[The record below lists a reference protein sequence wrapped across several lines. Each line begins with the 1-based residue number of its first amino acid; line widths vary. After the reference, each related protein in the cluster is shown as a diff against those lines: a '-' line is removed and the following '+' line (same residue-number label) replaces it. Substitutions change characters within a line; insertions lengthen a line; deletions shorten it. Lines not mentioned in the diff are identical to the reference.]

1 MRSRAKA
8 DSVGRLPL
16 NLWQVD
22 HARRPAEG
30 GRRTNVIGIEFNFVR
45 IDALPVKS
53 LISLGFSGMDS
64 VLKV

>member
-16 NLWQVD
+16 DLWQVD
-22 HARRPAEG
+22 HARQPREG
-30 GRRTNVIGIEFNFVR
+30 GRRTNITGIEFNFVR

-53 LISLGFSGMDS
+53 LISLGFSGMETG
-64 VLKV
+64 LKV